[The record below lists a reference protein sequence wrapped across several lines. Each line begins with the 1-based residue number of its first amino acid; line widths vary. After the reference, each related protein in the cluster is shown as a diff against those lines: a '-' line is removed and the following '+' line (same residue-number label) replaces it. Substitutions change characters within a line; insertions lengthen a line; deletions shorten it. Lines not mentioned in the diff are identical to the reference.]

1 MRQKVQ
7 LTSSFSGL
15 AVDVVRVVTVTDQ
28 PEPPL
33 AAVHQPVGAA
43 GEEALALVALVVE
56 VALLLVR
63 HRLGP
68 RLARV
73 APLQQGAAPAP
84 EVARAAAAVGARP
97 PVEARARRR
106 GRESAARG
114 LRALRHQLRLLA
126 VQEAVAGVVVCVDV
140 VAERVLVHGA
150 AASVLGQLRAGCGKS
165 PWLQLV
171 AAQGETESEILA
183 SSARHLSSGTRRDF
197 EPFQPSY

>member
-1 MRQKVQ
+1 M
-7 LTSSFSGL
+7 
-15 AVDVVRVVTVTDQ
+15 RVVAVTDQ

-33 AAVHQPVGAA
+33 AAVHQAVGAA
-43 GEEALALVALVVE
+43 GEEALTLVTLVVE
-56 VALLLVR
+56 VALILVR
-63 HRLGP
+63 HRLRP

-73 APLQQGAAPAP
+73 APLQQRAAPAP

>member
-1 MRQKVQ
+1 M
-7 LTSSFSGL
+7 
-15 AVDVVRVVTVTDQ
+15 RVVTVTDQ

-33 AAVHQPVGAA
+33 AAVHQAVGAA

-84 EVARAAAAVGARP
+84 EVARPAAAVGARP